1 MPSTMIRVRMDSAL
15 KAQTDAA
22 LASMGLNM
30 SVAVNAMA
38 RQILHQGKLPF
49 ELYVGNP
56 DLLEAMREAEDI
68 RKHPENHPSY
78 TSAHEMM
85 EDVSHHSDGAVPQ
98 RGEACG
104 EAGAAHGTA
113 GVCH

>member
-38 RQILHQGKLPF
+38 RQILRQGRLPF
-49 ELYVGNP
+49 ELYATNP
-56 DLLEAMREAEDI
+56 ETMAALQEAEEI
-68 RKHPENHPSY
+68 RRNPENSKSY
-78 TSAHEMM
+78 ASAHEMM
-85 EDVSHHSDGAVPQ
+85 EDIL
-98 RGEACG
+98 
-104 EAGAAHGTA
+104 
-113 GVCH
+113 

>member
-38 RQILHQGKLPF
+38 RQILRQGRLPF
-49 ELYVGNP
+49 ELYATNP
-56 DLLEAMREAEDI
+56 ETMAALQEAEEI
-68 RKHPENHPSY
+68 RRNPENFKSY
-78 TSAHEMM
+78 ASAHEMM
-85 EDVSHHSDGAVPQ
+85 EDILPPLLVASLSY
-98 RGEACG
+98 
-104 EAGAAHGTA
+104 
-113 GVCH
+113 